1 MEVLMVAPFC
11 FSVVESISLKL
22 GMRALFKPKTG
33 SSPREQF
40 SVIADRIGMGAK
52 FYETVLS
59 LAPEEK
65 NNCSILDIG
74 SGQGLLLR
82 KIKAKYH
89 RSRVFGVEFSKELVT
104 RSNRVKGVNCI
115 MADALNIPLA
125 EKSIDIA
132 FCTEVIEHV
141 NDPVKMLKEIHM
153 LLSPKG
159 RLVITVPN
167 RLGYYP
173 AYALLRKF
181 PVHTRREFF
190 HSLVHWLV
198 PYDDPALSFQPV
210 DHAYSSTEVLG
221 WMRKT
226 GYEIMNYAG
235 YGFFNNLRAARVQ
248 ELIGRFVSPIL
259 AYRFFIV
266 ARPV

>member
-1 MEVLMVAPFC
+1 
-11 FSVVESISLKL
+11 
-22 GMRALFKPKTG
+22 
-33 SSPREQF
+33 
-40 SVIADRIGMGAK
+40 
-52 FYETVLS
+52 
-59 LAPEEK
+59 
-65 NNCSILDIG
+65 
-74 SGQGLLLR
+74 
-82 KIKAKYH
+82 
-89 RSRVFGVEFSKELVT
+89 VT
-104 RSNRVKGVNCI
+104 RANRVKGVNCI

-132 FCTEVIEHV
+132 FCSEVIEHV
-141 NDPVKMLKEIHM
+141 NDPVKLLKEIHV

-167 RLGYYP
+167 RLAWYP
-173 AYALLRKF
+173 AYALLRKV
-181 PVHTRREFF
+181 PSHTRRYFQHIEG
-190 HSLVHWLV
+190 WLI

-235 YGFFNNLRAARVQ
+235 YGSFMNLRFARVK
-248 ELIGRFVSPIL
+248 ELMGRFVSPIFT
-259 AYRFFIV
+259 YRFFIV